1 MSAVTTRA
9 RRGRPG
15 HDADAVLRAAVQV
28 FTERGYDRTTM
39 DDVAAALGLSKSS
52 IYHHVSGKEQL
63 LERALDTALG
73 ALESAMAD
81 AESQPTPLSRLQ
93 SAVRRSVH
101 VLVAELPFVTLLLRV
116 RGNTTVERDA
126 LRRRRA
132 IDRRVAELVRDAQRD
147 GSLRADLEPDLV
159 SRLVFGTVNSLM
171 EWYRPDRGL
180 GSDTLADTVVSML
193 FDGLI
198 RSRPGD

>member
-1 MSAVTTRA
+1 MSTAATTRS

-15 HDADAVLRAAVQV
+15 HDADAVLRAAVRV

-52 IYHHVSGKEQL
+52 IYHHVSGKGQL

-73 ALESAMAD
+73 ALEAALATAD
-81 AESQPTPLSRLQ
+81 ADSTPLLRLQ
-93 SAVRRSVH
+93 SAVRGSVQ

-116 RGNTTVERDA
+116 RGNTVVERDA

-132 IDRRVAELVRDAQRD
+132 IDSRFAELVRAAQQD
-147 GSLRADLEPDLV
+147 GSLRADLEPELV
-159 SRLVFGTVNSLM
+159 SRLVFGTVNSLI
-171 EWYRPDRGL
+171 EWYRPARGL
-180 GSDTLADTVVSML
+180 DAEQLADAVVSML
-193 FDGLI
+193 FEGLT
-198 RSRPGD
+198 RG

>member
-1 MSAVTTRA
+1 MNTAATTRS

-15 HDADAVLRAAVQV
+15 HDADAVLRVAVRV

-52 IYHHVSGKEQL
+52 IYHHVSGKGQL

-73 ALESAMAD
+73 ALEAALAKAD
-81 AESQPTPLSRLQ
+81 VDTTPLLRLQ
-93 SAVRRSVH
+93 SAVRGSVQ

-116 RGNTTVERDA
+116 RGNTAVERDA

-132 IDRRVAELVRDAQRD
+132 IDSRFAELVRAAQND

-159 SRLVFGTVNSLM
+159 SRLVFGTVNSLI
-171 EWYRPDRGL
+171 EWYRPARGL
-180 GSDTLADTVVSML
+180 DAEQLADAVVSML
-193 FDGLI
+193 FEGLT
-198 RSRPGD
+198 RG